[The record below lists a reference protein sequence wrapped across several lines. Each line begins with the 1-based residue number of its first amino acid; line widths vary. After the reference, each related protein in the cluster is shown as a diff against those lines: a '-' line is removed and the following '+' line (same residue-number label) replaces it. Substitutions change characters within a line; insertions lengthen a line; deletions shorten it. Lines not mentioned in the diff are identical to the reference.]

1 MGRQSSRIYFNG
13 QDHKEMVT
21 WDGTKYQYHDKAYI
35 WNGNAFELVWEKL
48 PYDYDLWFVK
58 DGDLEFYH
66 QPFII
71 RNANGGIRYYIDWQG
86 TTLIKV
92 FDDGTKESINLGNI
106 PHMGLGYTVDGY
118 VLAIEYPQYQP
129 FPKKVT
135 LVNMNTM
142 TIVKSQ
148 SVHHQN
154 YTPPT
159 TSQYI
164 YCEGSYTTKWVHNLE
179 IDSFR
184 STAIIT
190 YGTSINSHTYYIGTL
205 TVDATIR
212 NTTFDFWMHLG
223 GKFTTQGGSLSGAG
237 NHYLYDGYNEYCYPW
252 HIGNPIENSTNT
264 LAVFRTNLDMDEH
277 TTTIVPAEYRYD
289 YPIDRFRALKVNAN
303 TEACY
308 KNISDTEY
316 DLCLIDIQHMPFS
329 GLKYM
334 TLSDQNNIGVNL
346 PFALDSDR
354 RYLLLSC
361 YDRRGAQSQ
370 FQGKNIVGKYD
381 ITTNKLKFIGAVGDT
396 VYMATGNGNRNEH
409 TFTTDHNHVIMYS
422 ENDSMW
428 HKYRIT
434 SQRPTQS

>member
-164 YCEGSYTTKWVHNLE
+164 YCLGPYSAKWVHNNDL
-179 IDSFR
+179 FR
-184 STAIIT
+184 STTILT
-190 YGTSINSHTYYIGTL
+190 YGSSFSSHTYYVGTL
-205 TVDATIR
+205 TVDATVR
-212 NTTFDFWMHLG
+212 NVTFDFWMHLG
-223 GKFTTQGGSLSGAG
+223 NKFTTNGGSLTSTG
-237 NHYLYDGYNEYCYPW
+237 NYYLYDGYNEYCYPW

-289 YPIDRFRALKVNAN
+289 YPIDTFRPVKMNSTIVAGI
-303 TEACY
+303 
-308 KNISDTEY
+308 KNISETEQ
-316 DLCLIDIQHMPFS
+316 DICLIDVHSMPFS
-329 GLKYM
+329 TIKYISI
-334 TLSDQNNIGVNL
+334 SDREFIDINTPL
-346 PFALDSDR
+346 TLDSSG
-354 RYLLLSC
+354 RYLLFSC
-361 YDRRGAQSQ
+361 VDRRVSQSR
-370 FQGKNIVGKYD
+370 GKNIVGKYD
-381 ITTNKLKFIGAVGDT
+381 ITTNKLRTIGAVNDI
-396 VYMATGNGNRNEH
+396 VYMASGNTNSCEH
-409 TFTTDHNHVIMYS
+409 VFTTDHNHVIMYS